1 MDVAQTIIDT
11 ATRYGVNPAL
21 ALEVATAESGMNPNT
36 PDSSAGAIGIMQL
49 MPATA
54 AALGVDPRDPV
65 QNIAGGVMYL
75 QQQLASFGDVSEA
88 LAAYDWGPG
97 NVRAA
102 IAKYGAGWLQHAP
115 SETQHYVAKI
125 LGNLGTQY
133 SVSVGPVADAG
144 IAPDPA
150 NSFRAGVTADA
161 SSPSFTTMA
170 LLAAIG
176 IFALWAFDEAM
187 G

>member
-21 ALEVATAESGMNPNT
+21 ALEVGTAESGLNPNV

-54 AALGVDPRDPV
+54 RALGVDPRDPA
-65 QNIAGGVMYL
+65 QNIAGGVMTL
-75 QQQLASFGDVSEA
+75 QRLLSRFGDISEV
-88 LAAYDWGPG
+88 LAAYNWGEG
-97 NVRAA
+97 NVSGAMS
-102 IAKYGAGWLQHAP
+102 KYGADWLSHAP
-115 SETQHYVAKI
+115 GETQSYVAKI

-150 NSFRAGVTADA
+150 NSFHAGVTADA
-161 SSPSFTTMA
+161 SGPSLSTMA